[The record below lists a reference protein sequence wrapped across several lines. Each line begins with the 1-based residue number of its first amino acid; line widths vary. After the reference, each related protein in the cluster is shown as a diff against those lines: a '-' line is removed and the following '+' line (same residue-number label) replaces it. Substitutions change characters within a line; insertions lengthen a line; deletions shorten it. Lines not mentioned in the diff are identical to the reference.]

1 MGGFKPYRLTDA
13 RIRRGIEAARAGQ
26 TDPGIAGAMGCR
38 KSRYYELLA
47 ENAELMESI
56 QVAKDEAN
64 AKVVKMSFHRA
75 IGYDYDET
83 TQELVS
89 VYKGGKVTGQELR
102 VTRIVT
108 KKLAPEYNYARLWLL
123 NRAPKDWRDKSEI
136 GLDADVILL
145 NAPTMTKPEDAGK

>member
-1 MGGFKPYRLTDA
+1 
-13 RIRRGIEAARAGQ
+13 
-26 TDPGIAGAMGCR
+26 
-38 KSRYYELLA
+38 
-47 ENAELMESI
+47 
-56 QVAKDEAN
+56 
-64 AKVVKMSFHRA
+64 
-75 IGYDYDET
+75 
-83 TQELVS
+83 
-89 VYKGGKVTGQELR
+89 